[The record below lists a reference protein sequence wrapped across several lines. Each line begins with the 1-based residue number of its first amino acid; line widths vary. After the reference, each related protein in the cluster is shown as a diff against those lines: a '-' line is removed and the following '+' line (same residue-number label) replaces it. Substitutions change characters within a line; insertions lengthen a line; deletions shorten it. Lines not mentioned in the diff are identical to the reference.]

1 MSLEATGASLAG
13 DIRPARRRFV
23 AFAIDAVG
31 YGLASARALAVD
43 EGLLSLLARQF
54 GVHYRAAAA
63 LSFSAGLIVAY
74 TLSTAVVFKG
84 RAKYGAGGEFLG
96 FLVTGLAG
104 LALNQLL
111 LFAFVDG
118 LHIPVEYAK
127 APTAGFVFTF
137 NFLSRRFLLFRPA
150 QG

>member
-1 MSLEATGASLAG
+1 MSFEATGASLAG

-31 YGLASARALAVD
+31 YGLASALALAVD
-43 EGLLSLLARQF
+43 YGLLVLLARQF
-54 GVHYRAAAA
+54 GVHYQAAAA

>member
-1 MSLEATGASLAG
+1 MSFGATGASLAG
-13 DIRPARRRFV
+13 DARPLRRRFA
-23 AFAIDAVG
+23 AFAVDAVG
-31 YGLASARALAVD
+31 YGLASALALGVD
-43 EGLLSLLARQF
+43 YGLLVLLAKQF
-54 GVHYRAAAA
+54 GVHYQVAAS

-84 RAKYGAGGEFLG
+84 RAKYGAGGEFVG
-96 FLVTGLAG
+96 FLLTGLAG
-104 LALNQLL
+104 LALNQTL

-127 APTAGFVFTF
+127 APTAGLVFTF